1 MQVITAAL
9 AMVDGKILG
18 ALNIPLDT
26 EVKVSIITVL
36 PFYSGF
42 IFFFYVLARA
52 SHAQ

>member
-9 AMVDGKILG
+9 AMVDRKILG

-36 PFYSGF
+36 PLYSGLSLS
-42 IFFFYVLARA
+42 FYVLARA